1 MTTMSVQVTLTGD
14 EVCGSFISCIFL
26 QKGFHKYR
34 IRYFE
39 GYGGESFAL
48 KWQAPGDLNAKDFP
62 AALLFVE

>member
-1 MTTMSVQVTLTGD
+1 MAS
-14 EVCGSFISCIFL
+14 GSIFL